1 MQAWW
6 LGSATDNNAGTLVY
20 DNAAQVLGGMAPDGY
35 ADQSWFRMINGAQ
48 TFLID
53 QMPTLPGAWSP
64 PQNGTYTEEDGCR
77 DHGAGGCPA
86 EFPYPIN
93 DEGKGPC
100 GAACTKKICYKTKAE
115 AAAGTGPCGSWCT
128 KDINTGGGCG
138 HQAKNLCPSSCPKDY
153 PFPTHAPPPFK
164 GVICYKTQ
172 AEATAGEGPCGS
184 WCTQSVDIGAGCGD
198 NHQRLCGPPPGAKS
212 SSCHPSA
219 SLASCQAECD
229 QEPGCNAVNYNAS
242 HGCCLEVRPPPTLS
256 RSPLQLVDF
265 APCRLRCA
273 R

>member
-1 MQAWW
+1 MRAVR
-6 LGSATDNNAGTLVY
+6 LANPKRITISG
-20 DNAAQVLGGMAPDGY
+20 
-35 ADQSWFRMINGAQ
+35 
-48 TFLID
+48 
-53 QMPTLPGAWSP
+53 
-64 PQNGTYTEEDGCR
+64 
-77 DHGAGGCPA
+77 
-86 EFPYPIN
+86 
-93 DEGKGPC
+93 
-100 GAACTKKICYKTKAE
+100 YKTKAE

-172 AEATAGEGPCGS
+172 AEASAGEGPCGS

-242 HGCCLEVRPPPTLS
+242 HGCCLEVRPLPTLS